1 MIAQIQPL
9 GRGRPGEKVSIFLVL
24 MTDSVVNGLFVPM
37 SLLYLSATS
46 GESLVRVGTLLS
58 IAGAITLPLPLWV
71 GRLVDGVGPKRV
83 VLVAQLLQAAGFA
96 GYLVTT
102 SPTMLFLAA
111 FVTSLGQRAFWSSVF
126 TLVSYLADGD
136 SDARARERWFGV
148 IGSLRAAGYGVGAL
162 TAGVILSMQSNLAWR
177 GAIAADVLLLVAA
190 AVLVGAGVPDRAA
203 PSAGHDGEHHE
214 RGYRVLWA
222 DRPYLGL
229 VALNTVFALC
239 NVMLGI
245 AFPPFVTHRLPSMI
259 WAIGPLLATNTI
271 VQAIFQPLVVRLI
284 RPFSRDR
291 SLCLAGSLWASWACL
306 TMAPEWAP
314 RVMWL
319 PCLVTAI
326 LCYSAAQ
333 LVHSPVSNALAAD
346 AAPDHVRG
354 RYLAIFQTSFAVATV
369 VAPLMFSVLFEQ
381 SSSAPWASLVLLGL
395 LTIPTT
401 LFLASRLPKSALLG
415 RVMPA

>member
-1 MIAQIQPL
+1 MA
-9 GRGRPGEKVSIFLVL
+9 
-24 MTDSVVNGLFVPM
+24 DSVVTGLFVPM

-46 GESLVRVGTLLS
+46 GESLVRVGILLS
-58 IAGAITLPLPLWV
+58 VAGAITLPFPLWV

-102 SPTMLFLAA
+102 SPTMLFIAA
-111 FVTSLGQRAFWSSVF
+111 VVTSLGQRAFWSSIF

-162 TAGVILSMQSNLAWR
+162 TAGVILSMKSNLASR
-177 GAIAADVLLLVAA
+177 GAIGADVLLLLVA
-190 AVLVGAGVPDRAA
+190 AVLVGAGIPGRAA
-203 PSAGHDGEHHE
+203 PSAGRDREHQE

-229 VALNTVFALC
+229 VALNTAFALC

-259 WAIGPLLATNTI
+259 WAIGPLLAANTI
-271 VQAIFQPLVVRLI
+271 VQAIFQPMVVRLI
-284 RPFSRDR
+284 RSLSRDR
-291 SLCLAGSLWASWACL
+291 SLCLAGALWASWACL
-306 TMAPEWAP
+306 TIAPEWAP
-314 RVMWL
+314 RVIWL
-319 PCLVTAI
+319 PCLTIAI

-346 AAPDHVRG
+346 AAPADVRG

-369 VAPLMFSVLFEQ
+369 VAPIMFSILFEK
-381 SSSAPWASLVLLGL
+381 SSYAPWTTLALLGL
-395 LTIPTT
+395 LTIPAT
-401 LFLASRLPKSALLG
+401 LFLASRLPKPALLG
-415 RVMPA
+415 GVAPV